1 MADTTWEHYRTRAWP
16 LTPWLIGLRDGVG
29 LPGMVVDFLG
39 RRAEEVEKM
48 AAGQGMGSTMG
59 LEGEARREVG
69 RLIGE
74 GKEWGKEEMRAL
86 TVLA

>member
-1 MADTTWEHYRTRAWP
+1 
-16 LTPWLIGLRDGVG
+16 
-29 LPGMVVDFLG
+29 MVVDFLG

-59 LEGEARREVG
+59 LEREARREVG